1 MRICYYNSISMYK
14 SIVPELVSFDTK
26 LDFVDAITYSE
37 DFNFYKPVKK
47 PAKFHYKI
55 KVDNNIYFPEVYDFK
70 NGYFY
75 KNKDDWYYRRDLKF
89 FTLKLKY
96 AEKEKT
102 FYFNSIY
109 SLVPFEIGHIFPVGR
124 LIRDFIDLDLFQKG
138 YLTILGGFTINYKG
152 KIISIVGPSMNGK
165 TTLLKRIIEDGGHYI
180 SEGPIIIDI
189 KNNHVFPCSNIEK
202 KGRKI
207 SRELYAL
214 IEKNNIRHY
223 QKERIDKLYLI
234 INSTNPDFD
243 ATNKD
248 LFDFI
253 FFRSLI
259 FLKSP
264 FISAYIFKNNL
275 TKKIFDQICSL
286 QKNISINNQFLPIKN
301 YDYDQI
307 FKSK

>member
-1 MRICYYNSISMYK
+1 MYK
-14 SIVPELVSFDTK
+14 NIVPGLISFDTK
-26 LDFVDAITYSE
+26 LNFVHGINYSE

-55 KVDNNIYFPEVYDFK
+55 SVNNNISTPVSFDFR
-70 NGYFY
+70 NGYFM
-75 KNKDDWYYRRDLKF
+75 KFGHCWYYERNLRFFKLKF
-89 FTLKLKY
+89 CFDE
-96 AEKEKT
+96 EKKEIN
-102 FYFNSIY
+102 FDQCY
-109 SLVPFEIGHIFPVGR
+109 SRFPFEVGHIFPVGR
-124 LIRDFIDLDLFQKG
+124 LIRDFIELDLFQKG
-138 YLTILGGFTINYKG
+138 YLTFVGGFTVKYQG

-165 TTLLKRIIEDGGHYI
+165 TTLLKKVIKNGGHYI
-180 SEGPIIIDI
+180 SEGPIIINI

-214 IEKNNIRHY
+214 IEKNNLRHY
-223 QKERIDKLYLI
+223 QKEKIDKLYLI

-248 LFDFI
+248 FFDFI

-264 FISAYIFKNNL
+264 FIASYIFKNNL
-275 TKKIFDQICSL
+275 TRKVFDQISNL
-286 QKNISINNQFLPIKN
+286 RKNISINYQFLQIKN
-301 YDYDQI
+301 YCFDQI